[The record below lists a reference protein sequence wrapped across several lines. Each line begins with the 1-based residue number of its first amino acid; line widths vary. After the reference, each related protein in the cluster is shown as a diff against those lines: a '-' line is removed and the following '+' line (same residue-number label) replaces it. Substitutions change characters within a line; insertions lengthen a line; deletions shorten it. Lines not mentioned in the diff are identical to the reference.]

1 MKYLLTFLKG
11 FFVILGYI
19 LFVYF
24 IFGLFGCYTERK
36 AKNQF
41 AKAAVAYPKIPA
53 EYCANEFPVKDSLI
67 TDTLRTSDT
76 ILIQGGI
83 KEDTII
89 MRVNDT
95 VRITIIRELPG
106 KVITNTIHIRDTIIR
121 ENTALLAACNI
132 DKSSLT
138 DLLTKQTAQTEKYK
152 GQARKRGW
160 WMWGLIAFIAL
171 VIGANIYLKIK
182 GSPFKT

>member
-1 MKYLLTFLKG
+1 MKYLLL
-11 FFVILGYI
+11 ILI
-19 LFVYF
+19 LT
-24 IFGLFGCYTERK
+24 GCYSERK

-41 AKAAVAYPKIPA
+41 AKAAIAYPKIPA
-53 EYCANEFPVKDSLI
+53 EYCGNAFPVKDSLI

-89 MRVNDT
+89 VKVNDT

-106 KVITNTIHIRDTIIR
+106 KVITNTVHIRDTIIR

-160 WMWGLIAFIAL
+160 WMWGLLAFIVA
-171 VIGANIYLKIK
+171 VIGANIYLKVK
-182 GSPFKT
+182 GNPFKT

>member
-19 LFVYF
+19 LFVYL

-41 AKAAVAYPKIPA
+41 AKAVVAYPKISA

-106 KVITNTIHIRDTIIR
+106 KVITNTVHIRDTIIR
-121 ENTALLAACNI
+121 ENTAALKSCEI
-132 DKSSLT
+132 DKSRLIALT
-138 DLLTKQTAQTEKYK
+138 EQQAAQIKKYK
-152 GQARKRGW
+152 GQSTTRGYI
-160 WMWGLIAFIAL
+160 MWGLVAL
-171 VIGANIYLKIK
+171 IVAVVGLNIYLRSKKIIN
-182 GSPFKT
+182 